1 MPNNLHSYQILL
13 VSSLGFFLG
22 TFFAISINTI
32 FQARFKNIKFTKY
45 RYRELKDAFLSSTAM
60 GILASCS
67 ALATGSVERGY
78 LESFSLLSIF
88 TDASDTWLKV
98 IKLIFVKVTGFG
110 NTQQP

>member
-13 VSSLGFFLG
+13 FSSLGYFLG
-22 TFFAISINTI
+22 TLFATGINTI
-32 FQARFKNIKFTKY
+32 FQARFENIKFIKH
-45 RYRELKDAFLSSTAM
+45 RYRRFKDAFLSSTAM
-60 GILASCS
+60 GILAGCS
-67 ALATGSVERGY
+67 ALAIGSVERGY